1 MGTRLPSLAPGLLLL
16 GVLAGPAGGDALRV
30 GHWQQTTWYR
40 HTFDAD
46 EARDAL
52 LRITAAGEYVLY
64 LNGAEV
70 AADGDWLTAEA
81 VPVSVQQGDN
91 HIALAVTNLPGEGG
105 AGLLLSLQGG
115 PLVARS
121 TFSDETSPWYWTGER
136 QDGTGWTTAAVQ
148 DTWRRVGAGSID
160 RVRVSEA
167 IFHPEAEAVAGYPN
181 EVNLAGSPEGR
192 IVLAD
197 QRGRNIALGANASEV
212 GVTDGNIGLPVW
224 SLPQGLGALNRVLNI
239 ALPELTRIERVR
251 VITKPPEG
259 NETWEGNSLLG
270 YSVQIS
276 EDQSRWIE
284 MGGLNDIE
292 NHLFT
297 EVRFNPVLARHVR
310 VQVTQAEVGA
320 DPAKVAEVQI
330 YGVDFVPAGAYVSP
344 PLDLGDPE
352 AVKNFGRVR
361 WWGEVPPATSL
372 GLQFSTGDS
381 PDTQDGSWSA
391 WSEEFE
397 DSGALIPSPEPRRY
411 LRYRVNLRTDDLE
424 FTPALDSLEIGYDP
438 EGIAARS
445 ATASVVPNEA
455 PMGQDVD
462 FLVSVGMALEEG
474 DALERIRLRLPS
486 LPTAVNSIQLLG
498 QEIAV
503 PEFPTGEGGLDAG
516 GRTLW
521 VTPTDVRDLDVAF
534 DPPLTSADGSEISFA
549 ISARCALYTDTHEF
563 RAALFSPGSEN
574 PLNVLEETADGA
586 SWTVVVTDVVVGDLL
601 QVRAQPPAFSPN
613 GDGINDFTVIE
624 FALAK
629 VTEPRRV
636 DVDLYDLRGRR
647 VRRLETP
654 RLIGGRYLHPG
665 LGAAGSAFSPGFWDG
680 RDDAGNLVP
689 PGIYLF
695 SVRANL
701 DGGDEAGSG
710 VVHVVY

>member
-1 MGTRLPSLAPGLLLL
+1 MRTRFPSLLSGLLLL
-16 GVLAGPAGGDALRV
+16 GGLAGPAAADVLRI
-30 GHWQQTTWYR
+30 GHWQQTTYYR
-40 HTFDAD
+40 HTFQAD

-52 LRITAAGEYVLY
+52 LRITAVGEYVVY
-64 LNGAEV
+64 LNGEEIAS
-70 AADGDWLTAEA
+70 DGDWQTAEA
-81 VPVSVQQGDN
+81 VPVSAQQGDN
-91 HIALAVTNLPGEGG
+91 HIAVAVTNISGEAG
-105 AGLLLSLQGG
+105 AGILLSLQGG

-121 TFSDETSPWYWTGER
+121 TFSDEITPWYWTGEG
-136 QDGTGWTTAAVQ
+136 QEGTAWTTANVQ
-148 DTWRRVGAGSID
+148 GTWSRVGAGSID

-167 IFHPEAEAVAGYPN
+167 IFHPEAEVVAGYPN
-181 EVNLAGSPEGR
+181 EVNVASSPEGR

-197 QRGRNIALGANASEV
+197 QRGRNIALGTNASEV
-212 GVTDGNIGLPVW
+212 GVTDGTLGLPVW
-224 SLPQGLGALNRVLNI
+224 SLPQGLGALNRVLDI
-239 ALPELTRIERVR
+239 ALPDLTRINRVR
-251 VITKPPEG
+251 VLTKPPEG
-259 NETWEGNSLLG
+259 NETWIGNSLLG
-270 YSVQIS
+270 YSVQVS

-284 MGGLNDIE
+284 MGGVNDIE
-292 NHLFT
+292 TPIFT

-320 DPAKVAEVQI
+320 DPAKVAEIQI

-352 AVKNFGRVR
+352 AVKNYGHAR
-361 WWGEVPPATSL
+361 WWGEVPPGTSL

-381 PDTQDGSWSA
+381 PDPTHGSWSA
-391 WSEEFE
+391 WSEEFA
-397 DSGALIPSPEPRRY
+397 DSEALIPSPEPRRY

-424 FTPALDSLEIGYDP
+424 FTPALDSLEIDYDP
-438 EGIAARS
+438 AAIAARS

-462 FLVSVGMALEEG
+462 FLFSIGMTLEEG
-474 DALERIRLRLPS
+474 DSLERVRVRLPS
-486 LPTAVNSIQLLG
+486 LPGAVNSIQLLG

-503 PEFPTGEGGLDAG
+503 PEFPTAPGGLDAG
-516 GRTLW
+516 GRTLR
-521 VTPTDVRDLDVAF
+521 VVPADVRDVDIGF
-534 DPPLTSADGSEISFA
+534 DPPLTSADGSEISLA
-549 ISARCALYTDTHEF
+549 MSARCALYTDTHDF
-563 RAALFSPGSEN
+563 RAFLFSPGSDN

-586 SWTVVVTDVVVGDLL
+586 SWTVVVSDVVAGDLL
-601 QVRAQPPAFSPN
+601 EVRAQPPAFSPN
-613 GDGINDFTVIE
+613 GDGINDFTIIE
-624 FALAK
+624 FALTK
-629 VTEPRRV
+629 VTEPRQV
-636 DVDLYDLRGRR
+636 DVELYDLRGRR

-665 LGAAGSAFSPGFWDG
+665 LSAEGSAFSPGFWDG

-701 DGGDEAGSG
+701 DDGAEAGAG

>member
-1 MGTRLPSLAPGLLLL
+1 MGTRLPPLVSGLLLL
-16 GVLAGPAGGDALRV
+16 GVLAGPAGAEVLRI

-40 HTFDAD
+40 HTFNAD

-52 LRITAAGEYVLY
+52 LRITAVGEYVLY

-70 AADGDWLTAEA
+70 ASDGDWTTAEA
-81 VPVSVQQGDN
+81 VPVSLEQGDN
-91 HIALAVTNLPGEGG
+91 HIAAAVTNLPGEGG

-121 TFSDETSPWYWTGER
+121 TFSDEITPWYWTGEA
-136 QDGTGWTTAAVQ
+136 QDGTGWTTADVQ
-148 DTWRRVGAGSID
+148 GTWSRVGAGSID

-167 IFHPEAEAVAGYPN
+167 IFHPEAEVVAGYPN
-181 EVNLAGSPEGR
+181 EVNLASSPEGR

-212 GVTDGNIGLPVW
+212 GVTDGAISLPVW
-224 SLPQGLGALNRVLNI
+224 SLPQGLGALNRVVDI
-239 ALPELTRIERVR
+239 ALPDLTRIDRVR

-259 NETWEGNSLLG
+259 NETYEGNSLLG
-270 YSVQIS
+270 YSVQVS

-284 MGGLNDIE
+284 MGGINDID
-292 NHLFT
+292 NHVFT

-330 YGVDFVPAGAYVSP
+330 YGVDFVPSGAYVSP

-352 AVKNFGRVR
+352 AVKNYGRVR
-361 WWGEVPPATSL
+361 WWGEVLPATSL

-381 PDTQDGSWSA
+381 PDTEDGSWSA
-391 WSEEFE
+391 WSEEFA
-397 DSGALIPSPEPRRY
+397 DSGAIIPSPEPRRY

-424 FTPALDSLEIGYDP
+424 STPALDSLEIDYDP

-445 ATASVVPNEA
+445 ASASVVPNEA
-455 PMGQDVD
+455 PMGEDVD
-462 FLVSVGMALEEG
+462 FLFSLGMALEEG
-474 DALERIRLRLPS
+474 DALERVRVRLPS
-486 LPTAVNSIQLLG
+486 LPTVVNSIQLLG

-503 PEFPTGEGGLDAG
+503 PEYPTAEGGLDAG
-516 GRTLW
+516 GRTLR
-521 VTPTDVRDLDVAF
+521 VTPADVRDVDVAF

-549 ISARCALYTDTHEF
+549 ISVRCALYTDTHEF
-563 RAALFSPGSEN
+563 RASLFSPGSDN

-586 SWTVVVTDVVVGDLL
+586 SWTVVVSDVVAGDLL
-601 QVRAQPPAFSPN
+601 QVRAQPPVFSPN
-613 GDGINDFTVIE
+613 GDGINDFTIIE
-624 FALAK
+624 FALTK
-629 VTEPRRV
+629 VTEPRRM

-647 VRRLETP
+647 VRRLEP
-654 RLIGGRYLHPG
+654 PSLIGGRYLHPG
-665 LGAAGSAFSPGFWDG
+665 LGAAESAFSPGFWDG
-680 RDDAGNLVP
+680 TDDAGNLVP

-695 SVRANL
+695 SVRAKL
-701 DGGDEAGSG
+701 DDGDEAVSG
-710 VVHVVY
+710 VVHVAY

>member
-1 MGTRLPSLAPGLLLL
+1 MSGLLLL
-16 GVLAGPAGGDALRV
+16 GVLAGPAGGDVLRI

-40 HTFDAD
+40 HSFDAD

-52 LRITAAGEYVLY
+52 LRITAVGEYVLY

-81 VPVSVQQGDN
+81 VPVSLEQGDN
-91 HIALAVTNLPGEGG
+91 HIAAAVTNLPGEGG

-115 PLVARS
+115 PVVARS
-121 TFSDETSPWYWTGER
+121 TFSDETSPWYWTGEG
-136 QDGTGWTTAAVQ
+136 QDGTGWTTADVQ
-148 DTWRRVGAGSID
+148 GSWSRVGAGSID

-181 EVNLAGSPEGR
+181 EVNLASSPAGR

-197 QRGRNIALGANASEV
+197 QRGRNIALGANATEV
-212 GVTDGNIGLPVW
+212 GVTDGTIGLPVW
-224 SLPQGLGALNRVLNI
+224 SLPQGLGALNRVLDV
-239 ALPELTRIERVR
+239 ALPELTRINRVR

-270 YSVQIS
+270 YSVQVS
-276 EDQSRWIE
+276 EDQSRGIE
-284 MGGLNDIE
+284 MGGINDIE

-330 YGVDFVPAGAYVSP
+330 YGVDFVPSGAYVSP

-381 PDTQDGSWSA
+381 PDTEDGSWSA
-391 WSEEFE
+391 WSEEFA

-411 LRYRVNLRTDDLE
+411 LRYRVNLGTDDLE
-424 FTPALDSLEIGYDP
+424 FTPALDSLEIVYDK
-438 EGIAARS
+438 GIAARS
-445 ATASVVPNEA
+445 ASASVVPNEA
-455 PMGQDVD
+455 PMGEDVD
-462 FLVSVGMALEEG
+462 FLFRVGMALEEG
-474 DALERIRLRLPS
+474 DALERIRIRLPS

-498 QEIAV
+498 QETAV
-503 PEFPTGEGGLDAG
+503 PEFPTGEAGLDAG
-516 GRTLW
+516 GRTLR
-521 VTPTDVRDLDVAF
+521 VAPADVRDVDVAF

-549 ISARCALYTDTHEF
+549 VSVRCALYTATHEC
-563 RAALFSPGSEN
+563 RASLFSPGSEN

-586 SWTVVVTDVVVGDLL
+586 SWTVVVNDVVAGDLL

-647 VRRLETP
+647 VRRLDTP

-665 LGAAGSAFSPGFWDG
+665 LGAAESAFSPGFWDG

-701 DGGDEAGSG
+701 DGGDEAVAG
-710 VVHVVY
+710 VVHVAY

>member
-1 MGTRLPSLAPGLLLL
+1 MGTRLPWLVSGLLLL
-16 GVLAGPAGGDALRV
+16 GVLAGPVGSDVLRL
-30 GHWQQTTWYR
+30 GHWQQTTYYR

-52 LRITAAGEYVLY
+52 LRITAAGEYVLF

-81 VPVSVQQGDN
+81 VPVSLEQGDN
-91 HIALAVTNLPGEGG
+91 HIAAAVTNLPGESG
-105 AGLLLSLQGG
+105 AGLLLSLEGG

-121 TFSDETSPWYWTGER
+121 TFSDETSPWYWTGEG
-136 QDGTGWTTAAVQ
+136 QDGTGWTTADVQ
-148 DTWRRVGAGSID
+148 GTWSRVGAGSID

-197 QRGRNIALGANASEV
+197 QRGRNIALGANATEV
-212 GVTDGNIGLPVW
+212 GVTDGTIGLPVW
-224 SLPQGLGALNRVLNI
+224 SLPQGLGALNRVLDV

-270 YSVQIS
+270 YSVQVS

-292 NHLFT
+292 NHVFT

-381 PDTQDGSWSA
+381 PDTEDGSWSS
-391 WSEEFE
+391 WSEEFM

-424 FTPALDSLEIGYDP
+424 FTPALDSLEIDYDP

-462 FLVSVGMALEEG
+462 FLLSVAMALEEG
-474 DALERIRLRLPS
+474 DALERIRIRLPS

-503 PEFPTGEGGLDAG
+503 PEFPTGQGGLDAG
-516 GRTLW
+516 GRILR
-521 VTPTDVRDLDVAF
+521 VTPADVRDVDVGF
-534 DPPLTSADGSEISFA
+534 DPPLTSADDSQISVA
-549 ISARCALYTDTHEF
+549 ISVRCALYTDTHEF
-563 RAALFSPGSEN
+563 RASLFSPGSEN

-586 SWTVVVTDVVVGDLL
+586 SWSVVVTDVVAGDLL
-601 QVRAQPPAFSPN
+601 QVRAQPAAFSPN
-613 GDGINDFTVIE
+613 GDGINDFTIIE

-647 VRRLETP
+647 VRKLETP
-654 RLIGGRYLHPG
+654 PLIGGRYLHPG

-695 SVRANL
+695 SVRVNL
-701 DGGDEAGSG
+701 DGGDEAVSG

>member
-1 MGTRLPSLAPGLLLL
+1 MSGLLFL
-16 GVLAGPAGGDALRV
+16 GGLAGPAVADVLRI
-30 GHWQQTTWYR
+30 GHWQQTTYYR
-40 HTFDAD
+40 HTFQAD

-52 LRITAAGEYVLY
+52 LRITAVGEYVAW
-64 LNGAEV
+64 LNGEEV
-70 AADGDWLTAEA
+70 AADGDWRTAEA
-81 VPVSVQQGDN
+81 VPISAQQGDN
-91 HIALAVTNLPGEGG
+91 HIAVAVTNVPGEAG

-121 TFSDETSPWYWTGER
+121 TFSDEITPWYWTGES
-136 QDGTGWTTAAVQ
+136 QEGTAWTTADVQ
-148 DTWRRVGAGSID
+148 GAWSRVGAGSLD
-160 RVRVSEA
+160 RVGVSEA
-167 IFHPEAEAVAGYPN
+167 IFHPEAEVVAGYPS
-181 EVNLAGSPEGR
+181 EVNVASSPGGR

-197 QRGRNIALGANASEV
+197 QRGRNIALGTNASEV
-212 GVTDGNIGLPVW
+212 GVTDGSLGLPVW

-239 ALPELTRIERVR
+239 ALPGLTRINRVR

-259 NETWEGNSLLG
+259 NETWQGNSLLG
-270 YSVQIS
+270 YSVQVS

-284 MGGLNDIE
+284 MGGVNDIDTPVY
-292 NHLFT
+292 T

-320 DPAKVAEVQI
+320 DPAKVAEIQI

-352 AVKNFGRVR
+352 AVKNYGRAR
-361 WWGEVPPATSL
+361 WWGEVPPGTSL

-381 PDTQDGSWSA
+381 PDPADGSWSA
-391 WSEEFE
+391 WSAEFA

-424 FTPALDSLEIGYDP
+424 FTPALDSLEIDYDAAA
-438 EGIAARS
+438 IAARS

-455 PMGQDVD
+455 PMGEDVD
-462 FLVSVGMALEEG
+462 FRFSIGITLEEG
-474 DALERIRLRLPS
+474 DALERVRVRLPS
-486 LPTAVNSIQLLG
+486 LPSAVNSIQLLG
-498 QEIAV
+498 QEVAV
-503 PEFPTGEGGLDAG
+503 PEFPTNPEGVDAG
-516 GRTLW
+516 GRTLR
-521 VTPTDVRDLDVAF
+521 VVPADVRDVDIAF
-534 DPPLTSADGSEISFA
+534 DPPLTSADGSEITLA
-549 ISARCALYTDTHEF
+549 VSARCALYTDTHDF
-563 RAALFSPGSEN
+563 RAFLFSPGSDN

-586 SWTVVVTDVVVGDLL
+586 SWTVVVSDVVAGDLL
-601 QVRAQPPAFSPN
+601 EVRAQPSAFSPN
-613 GDGINDFTVIE
+613 GDGINDFTIIE
-624 FALAK
+624 FALTK

-636 DVDLYDLRGRR
+636 DVDLYDLGGRR

-695 SVRANL
+695 SVRAKL
-701 DGGDEAGSG
+701 DDGDEAVSG